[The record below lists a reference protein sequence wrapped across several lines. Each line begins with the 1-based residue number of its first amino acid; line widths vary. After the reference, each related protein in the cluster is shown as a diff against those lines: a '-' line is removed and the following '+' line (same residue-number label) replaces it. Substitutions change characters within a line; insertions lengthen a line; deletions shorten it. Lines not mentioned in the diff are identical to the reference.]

1 MEMHKIK
8 QLDREVNDEH
18 NKEKEVSCYKLQIA
32 YLINEIIVRHTV
44 FNKEKLQAVSN
55 IESDVIQACKINAG
69 GAFTGSDTESVTN
82 AI

>member
-32 YLINEIIVRHTV
+32 YLINEIIVRHTDL
-44 FNKEKLQAVSN
+44 NKENLSAVNN
-55 IESDVIQACKINAG
+55 I
-69 GAFTGSDTESVTN
+69 
-82 AI
+82 